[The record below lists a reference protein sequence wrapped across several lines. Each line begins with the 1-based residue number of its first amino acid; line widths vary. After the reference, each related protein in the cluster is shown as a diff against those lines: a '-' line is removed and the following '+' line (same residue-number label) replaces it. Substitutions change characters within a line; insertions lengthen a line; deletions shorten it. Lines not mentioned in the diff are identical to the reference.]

1 MCLKNQK
8 DESLYQEIKKLDE
21 EIKELFRK
29 KQEIQNRWK
38 KLLMEEDLSK
48 GKVYAKE
55 IHELMQEKLM
65 LEVEIDYKQK
75 KKNRLLFDV

>member
-1 MCLKNQK
+1 M
-8 DESLYQEIKKLDE
+8 DE